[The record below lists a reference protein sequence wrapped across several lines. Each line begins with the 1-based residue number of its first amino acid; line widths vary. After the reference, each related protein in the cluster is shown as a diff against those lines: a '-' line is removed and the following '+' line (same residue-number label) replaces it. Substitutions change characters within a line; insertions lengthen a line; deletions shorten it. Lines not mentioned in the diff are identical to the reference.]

1 MQLTWW
7 GLWQPL
13 DEQSLDDRALNM
25 QVEHQYRVEPEED
38 VRSEDILDSQ
48 EVAQGLSLAESEGS
62 SGLV

>member
-1 MQLTWW
+1 MRRQEMQLTWW

-48 EVAQGLSLAESEGS
+48 EVAQGR
-62 SGLV
+62 

>member
-13 DEQSLDDRALNM
+13 DEQSLDDRALSM

-38 VRSEDILDSQ
+38 VRAEDILDSQ
-48 EVAQGLSLAESEGS
+48 EAAQGR
-62 SGLV
+62 